1 MNAPQATMP
10 LGVVLER
17 RRIDHP
23 WADVSW
29 RAAAVIPGAP
39 AAPAGPPGGEDRVH
53 AATLELALHRKQTEG
68 YRANLSQPEPA
79 VYVVLRQSAAGA
91 APRPFLVTVCP
102 YEAQNYDMGG
112 DERVDAVPMPPPV
125 AALLARFV
133 AEHHVEEP
141 FRKRRR
147 TPADPDGPKPAR
159 KGSAGGPRY
168 G

>member
-1 MNAPQATMP
+1 MP

-23 WADVSW
+23 WAEAAW

-39 AAPAGPPGGEDRVH
+39 APPPGAPPGSERVH

-68 YRANLSQPEPA
+68 YRANLSQAQPA
-79 VYVVLRQSAAGA
+79 VYVVLRHGEAGA
-91 APRPFLVTVCP
+91 PPRPFLVTVCP
-102 YEAQNYDMGG
+102 YEAQHYDMGG

-125 AALLARFV
+125 AAMLARFV
-133 AEHHVEEP
+133 AEHHVDEP
-141 FRKRRR
+141 FLKRRR
-147 TPADPDGPKPAR
+147 TPPDPEGPKPVR
-159 KGSAGGPRY
+159 KGSVGGPRY

>member
-1 MNAPQATMP
+1 MSAPQATMP

-23 WADVSW
+23 WAEVSW

-39 AAPAGPPGGEDRVH
+39 APPAAAQAGDRVH
-53 AATLELALHRKQTEG
+53 AATLALALHRKLTEG

-79 VYVVLRQSAAGA
+79 VYVVLRGGEAGM
-91 APRPFLVTVCP
+91 PRPFLVTACP

-125 AALLARFV
+125 AAFLARFV
-133 AEHHVEEP
+133 AAHHVDEP

-147 TPADPDGPKPAR
+147 TPHGPNDDKPAR
-159 KGSAGGPRY
+159 KGNVGGPRY